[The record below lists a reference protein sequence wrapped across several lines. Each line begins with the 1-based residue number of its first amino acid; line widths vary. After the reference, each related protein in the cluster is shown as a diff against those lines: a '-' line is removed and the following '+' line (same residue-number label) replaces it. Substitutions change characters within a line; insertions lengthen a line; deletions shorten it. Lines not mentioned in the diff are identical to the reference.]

1 MVLLA
6 VLASDLS
13 PVRAEH
19 DPRLRAAVTAA
30 LPTLGRF
37 LADLRGLG
45 APVVHVHTSPVL
57 IPAQSRRRAAG
68 STRPVRLTEDQ
79 VGGAPEQVPSEAAGD
94 GDLLLRGCPPERCC
108 ASGVGTLLRR
118 RGVAEVVL
126 VGAQHHGSMRAIA
139 DDVSANGFRLLV
151 PREGLLAASRAE
163 QVRTLRALAS
173 SCATVMSM
181 ARILARARATS
192 QATGR

>member
-6 VLASDLS
+6 VLTSDLS

-30 LPTLGRF
+30 LPTLGGF

-45 APVVHVHTSPVL
+45 APVVHLHTSPVL
-57 IPAQSRRRAAG
+57 IPAQLRRRATG
-68 STRPVRLTEDQ
+68 SARPLRLTEAQ
-79 VGGAPEQVPSEAAGD
+79 VGGEADQVPNEAAGD
-94 GDLLLRGCPPERCC
+94 GDMLARGCPPERCC
-108 ASGVGTLLRR
+108 ASGVGGLLRR
-118 RGVAEVVL
+118 RGVTEVVL
-126 VGAQHHGSMRAIA
+126 VGAHHRDSMRAVA
-139 DDVSANGFRLLV
+139 DDVCANGFRLLV

-163 QVRTLRALAS
+163 QVRTLRTLAS

-192 QATGR
+192 RTTGR